1 MSRAIDVARPSQ
13 YLQRYVRAELEQLLI
28 LQDRQQKIR
37 QIENEIKNLPLQ
49 RKHLESQL
57 ADSTAS
63 LETIKQ
69 KARQVELDRKK
80 LELDVGT
87 RTESIN
93 RLKTQQ
99 YQTRKNDEFQAM
111 GHEIQRYED
120 EIRKLEDQEL
130 ELMEQGDKLKL
141 EVAAEEKKA
150 ATTKDSI
157 TRQTNNLGE
166 KSKTLEA
173 RLQELSKERKEL
185 AEKVDE
191 DLLSRFERLFAS
203 KGDSAIVAIEH
214 GVCTGCHMK
223 LTIATVKAAESGKE
237 IVSCEQCGRILFVP
251 G

>member
-1 MSRAIDVARPSQ
+1 
-13 YLQRYVRAELEQLLI
+13 VRAELEQLLI
-28 LQDRQQKIR
+28 LQDRKQKIR

-57 ADSTAS
+57 ADTAAS
-63 LETIKQ
+63 LEAIKQ
-69 KARQVELDRKK
+69 KARQVEVDRKR

-87 RTESIN
+87 RNESIN

-130 ELMEQGDKLKL
+130 ELMDQADKLKV
-141 EVAAEEKKA
+141 EVTAEEKKA
-150 ATTKDSI
+150 AAAKDSI
-157 TRQTNNLGE
+157 TRQTNDLGE
-166 KSKTLEA
+166 KSKALET

-185 AEKVDE
+185 AEKMDE
-191 DLLSRFERLFAS
+191 DLLNRFERLFAS

-223 LTIATVKAAESGKE
+223 LTIATVKGAESGKE
-237 IVSCEQCGRILFVP
+237 IVNCEQCGRILYVP
-251 G
+251 A